1 MVNLAA
7 GPGPGQEYDRL
18 FDPANPPPPV
28 FDLPPPPPPDPAE
41 LGLSGGGGGFCRD
54 LGDVLQCD
62 RISVRNARRPSH
74 IQTYESCKWITREH
88 FINLTAGD

>member
-7 GPGPGQEYDRL
+7 GPGQK

-41 LGLSGGGGGFCRD
+41 LGLSDGFCRD

-62 RISVRNARRPSH
+62 RISVRKAFSYFN
-74 IQTYESCKWITREH
+74 I
-88 FINLTAGD
+88 

>member
-1 MVNLAA
+1 MVAGTHSLAA
-7 GPGPGQEYDRL
+7 VPGPGQEYDR

-41 LGLSGGGGGFCRD
+41 LGLSGGGGGSGFCRD

-62 RISVRNARRPSH
+62 RISVRNSRRPSLYSH
-74 IQTYESCKWITREH
+74 IKPYE
-88 FINLTAGD
+88 F

>member
-41 LGLSGGGGGFCRD
+41 LGLSDGFCRD

-62 RISVRNARRPSH
+62 RISVRNLLIH
-74 IQTYESCKWITREH
+74 IQT
-88 FINLTAGD
+88 

>member
-1 MVNLAA
+1 MVNLAD
-7 GPGPGQEYDRL
+7 GPGPGQEDDRL

-41 LGLSGGGGGFCRD
+41 LGLSGGGAGGSGFCRD

-62 RISVRNARRPSH
+62 RISVRKSKRPERAH
-74 IQTYESCKWITREH
+74 QPR
-88 FINLTAGD
+88 LA